1 MNDVLLTN
9 NKSKPLRVICI
20 SGGKG
25 GIGKTTVAVNLAI
38 AFAQKQKKVL
48 LFDADLGLANVDI
61 RLGLSPARNLHH
73 VVMGECEINDI
84 CMAGPHGIKVIPS
97 SSGIAK
103 MAELTPGECNTIINS
118 FSNLATDLDVM
129 IIDMA
134 PGISSQVIDFTHA
147 AQDILVVICNDPA
160 SLMDSYA
167 IIKILHQKYARKR
180 FGVIVNKVKHL
191 QEGYDVFTK
200 FQKVI
205 AKFINVS
212 MHYIGHVPQ
221 DDYISMSAR
230 EGFMLMDKFPQAPA
244 ALAFNQIS
252 HGIDC
257 WQDDATL
264 AGGIHYFF
272 ERLFDHTTAAKD
284 KPCTV

>member
-1 MNDVLLTN
+1 M
-9 NKSKPLRVICI
+9 
-20 SGGKG
+20 
-25 GIGKTTVAVNLAI
+25 
-38 AFAQKQKKVL
+38 
-48 LFDADLGLANVDI
+48 
-61 RLGLSPARNLHH
+61 
-73 VVMGECEINDI
+73 
-84 CMAGPHGIKVIPS
+84 
-97 SSGIAK
+97 
-103 MAELTPGECNTIINS
+103 
-118 FSNLATDLDVM
+118 
-129 IIDMA
+129 
-134 PGISSQVIDFTHA
+134 
-147 AQDILVVICNDPA
+147 
-160 SLMDSYA
+160 
-167 IIKILHQKYARKR
+167 
-180 FGVIVNKVKHL
+180 KHL

-230 EGFMLMDKFPQAPA
+230 EGFMLLDKFPRAPA

-272 ERLFDHTTAAKD
+272 ERLFDHAIASKD